1 MRTSNSAQ
9 FDQRRACLARGL
21 RGLAGLGGLGVGA
34 LGLAGCATRAPVLPA
49 THDLSAG
56 IAPFSAAT
64 AGALPAGWQPYVM
77 RPDRATTQYTVV
89 NDGPRS
95 VLHAKAVAS
104 ASGLRC
110 AVDVDPARQGVLRFS
125 WRVQDVP
132 SQATVIERESDDSAA
147 RVVLAFAGDEARLSI
162 RERLLFEQVELF
174 TGLRLPF
181 ATLMYVWDGKQPPG
195 TVTHNHRTSRIRYLT
210 VESGVARSGRWLHYE
225 RDVVADYRRAF
236 GEAPGHIHS
245 VGVLTDSDAMKLD
258 LEAWY
263 GDITLLPA

>member
-1 MRTSNSAQ
+1 
-9 FDQRRACLARGL
+9 
-21 RGLAGLGGLGVGA
+21 
-34 LGLAGCATRAPVLPA
+34 
-49 THDLSAG
+49 
-56 IAPFSAAT
+56 
-64 AGALPAGWQPYVM
+64 M

-95 VLHAKAVAS
+95 VLHAKAMAS
-104 ASGLRC
+104 ASGLRY

-125 WRVQDVP
+125 WRVQHVP
-132 SQATVIERESDDSAA
+132 SQASVIEHESDDSPA

-210 VESGVARSGRWLHYE
+210 VESGAARSGQWLHYE